1 MDISVDSKT
10 GSKPVMESNSRIILA
25 ADAALAAINEHFSD
39 EFVKGEWANYAA
51 LRRAALRTALASLI

>member
-1 MDISVDSKT
+1 MDISVDSRT

-25 ADAALAAINEHFSD
+25 ADAALAAINEHFSE
-39 EFVKGEWANYAA
+39 EFVKGEWADYEA